1 MVAFM
6 RKMEFLKVR
15 KSRKLSKRIDY
26 LTLRTMRDKY
36 VVDAKHIDHIL
47 NDYYEPFGKE
57 KKGDDK
63 KSH

>member
-1 MVAFM
+1 M
-6 RKMEFLKVR
+6 RKMEFLKTR

-36 VVDAKHIDHIL
+36 IVDAKHIEHVL
-47 NDYYEPFGKE
+47 ANYYEPFGKE
-57 KKGDDK
+57 KKDDK